1 MMQNKYRELQIIQSS
16 EVDWTIVRLPFVIE
30 EMVMEI

>member
-1 MMQNKYRELQIIQSS
+1 MMQDKYKELQIIQSS

-30 EMVMEI
+30 EMVLDV